1 MTDLQIEKILTILKN
16 TELSLYRIS
25 KDTGLSYST
34 LRNYI
39 NGDTK
44 PTKAN
49 ISTLKAYFE
58 RKSVENSNKNSQING
73 NVVVGNDNNGNIDNR
88 QYYSDS
94 PDVLRAHIDLL
105 EERIKEKDAQIKEKD
120 AQINSLLAIVTNLSK
135 QE

>member
-34 LRNYI
+34 LKNYV
-39 NGDTK
+39 NGSTN

-58 RKSVENSNKNSQING
+58 KKSVENGDKNSKMNG

-94 PDVLRAHIDLL
+94 PDVLRAQIDLL

-135 QE
+135 PE